1 MGVVTSVE
9 QIVSATDVAD
19 KPAIQTISPVLTSS
33 TTIFFIPSNF
43 KSFVNLPVSTIF
55 PDKSMEWTLSLI
67 FARHLIMQVL
77 AWMWCI
83 IFSLYFGSFVVFGIT
98 AAAHFLL
105 IFGTFITAATFA
117 TAPKIVRSKFKNTD

>member
-1 MGVVTSVE
+1 MYSGVM
-9 QIVSATDVAD
+9 DAD
-19 KPAIQTISPVLTSS
+19 WNPLRK
-33 TTIFFIPSNF
+33 IPD
-43 KSFVNLPVSTIF
+43 LA
-55 PDKSMEWTLSLI
+55 L
-67 FARHLIMQVL
+67 RHLIMQVL
-77 AWMWCI
+77 AWMWMWCI

>member
-1 MGVVTSVE
+1 MIREYIYNCWTAVMDS
-9 QIVSATDVAD
+9 
-19 KPAIQTISPVLTSS
+19 
-33 TTIFFIPSNF
+33 
-43 KSFVNLPVSTIF
+43 
-55 PDKSMEWTLSLI
+55 DKSPL
-67 FARHLIMQVL
+67 RHIPNPQVRHMILQIL

-83 IFSLYFGSFVVFGIT
+83 IFSLYFGSFLVFGIT

>member
-1 MGVVTSVE
+1 MKKMLYQMYSGVM
-9 QIVSATDVAD
+9 DAD
-19 KPAIQTISPVLTSS
+19 WNPLRK
-33 TTIFFIPSNF
+33 IPD
-43 KSFVNLPVSTIF
+43 LA
-55 PDKSMEWTLSLI
+55 L
-67 FARHLIMQVL
+67 RHLIMQVL

-83 IFSLYFGSFVVFGIT
+83 IFSLYFGSFLVFGIT

>member
-1 MGVVTSVE
+1 MKKMLYQMYSGVM
-9 QIVSATDVAD
+9 DAD
-19 KPAIQTISPVLTSS
+19 WNPLRK
-33 TTIFFIPSNF
+33 IPD
-43 KSFVNLPVSTIF
+43 LA
-55 PDKSMEWTLSLI
+55 L
-67 FARHLIMQVL
+67 RHLIMQVL
-77 AWMWCI
+77 ALMLCI

>member
-1 MGVVTSVE
+1 MKKMLYQMYSGVM
-9 QIVSATDVAD
+9 DAD
-19 KPAIQTISPVLTSS
+19 WNPLRK
-33 TTIFFIPSNF
+33 IPD
-43 KSFVNLPVSTIF
+43 LA
-55 PDKSMEWTLSLI
+55 L
-67 FARHLIMQVL
+67 RHLIMQVL

>member
-1 MGVVTSVE
+1 MKKMLYQMYSGVM
-9 QIVSATDVAD
+9 DAD
-19 KPAIQTISPVLTSS
+19 WNPLRK
-33 TTIFFIPSNF
+33 IPD
-43 KSFVNLPVSTIF
+43 LA
-55 PDKSMEWTLSLI
+55 L
-67 FARHLIMQVL
+67 RHLIMQVL

-117 TAPKIVRSKFKNTD
+117 TAPKIVRSKFNNKD

>member
-1 MGVVTSVE
+1 MKKMLYQMYSGVMDS
-9 QIVSATDVAD
+9 DWNPLR
-19 KPAIQTISPVLTSS
+19 K
-33 TTIFFIPSNF
+33 IPD
-43 KSFVNLPVSTIF
+43 L
-55 PDKSMEWTLSLI
+55 
-67 FARHLIMQVL
+67 AHRHLIMQVL